1 MKNRFDKVLFDLD
14 GTLTDSAEGIF
25 NCLRYSID
33 RMGREQPTDDLLMEF
48 LGPPLDESYK
58 NRLGYTMEEAKIAL
72 TYYRERYQPL
82 GIYENKLYP
91 GIKDLLHRLSQRKD
105 IGVYVA
111 TAKPLP
117 SAITVLEYFKIHQY
131 FDDVSGAAFDDSIKG
146 KTQVIANLLQRI
158 EDTVDRDRIL
168 MIGDR
173 HHDID
178 GARKNG
184 IRSLGV
190 LYGYGNKDEIGHA
203 DYVVETV
210 EELKR
215 FLLGE

>member
-48 LGPPLDESYK
+48 LGPPLDESYR

-146 KTQVIANLLQRI
+146 KTQVIANLLQRFDG
-158 EDTVDRDRIL
+158 EVDRDRIL

-178 GARKNG
+178 GAKKNK
-184 IRSLGV
+184 IRSMGV
-190 LYGYGNKDEIGHA
+190 LYGYGNQDEIGHA

-210 EELKR
+210 EELKH

>member
-25 NCLRYSID
+25 RSVRYAIEK
-33 RMGREQPTDDLLMEF
+33 MGKEQPSDEVLMDF
-48 LGPPLDESYK
+48 IGPPMYDSFAHT
-58 NRLGYTMEEAKIAL
+58 LGYSPEEASQAVGF
-72 TYYRERYQPL
+72 YRERFTPL

>member
-1 MKNRFDKVLFDLD
+1 MKNRFDKVFFDLD

>member
-1 MKNRFDKVLFDLD
+1 MKNRFDKVFFDLD

-48 LGPPLDESYK
+48 LGPPLDESYR

-146 KTQVIANLLQRI
+146 MTQVIANLLQRI